1 MKLYLE
7 LYFKSSGTDPMVI
20 IKRMKEIGFD
30 PVVGEYDF
38 MQEYEDAQEYCEIVE
53 DLVDAL
59 DGTDVRY
66 RLITRKF

>member
-7 LYFKSSGTDPMVI
+7 LYFKSSGTDPIII
-20 IKRMKEIGFD
+20 IKRIKDIGFD

-38 MQEYEDAQEYCEIVE
+38 MKEYDDAQEYGEIVE

-59 DGTDVRY
+59 EDTDVRY

>member
-38 MQEYEDAQEYCEIVE
+38 MIEYDDAQEYGEIIE
-53 DLVDAL
+53 TLTEAL
-59 DGTDVRY
+59 EGTEVRY